1 MENGDVGRVGC
12 DFQDGLGETVCY
24 LKGGGLVFRRGNLQH
39 LDVIESLV
47 INVLYKMKSG

>member
-24 LKGGGLVFRRGNLQH
+24 LKGGGLVFRHGNLQH
-39 LDVIESLV
+39 LGVIESLV
-47 INVLYKMKSG
+47 INVLYRDKE